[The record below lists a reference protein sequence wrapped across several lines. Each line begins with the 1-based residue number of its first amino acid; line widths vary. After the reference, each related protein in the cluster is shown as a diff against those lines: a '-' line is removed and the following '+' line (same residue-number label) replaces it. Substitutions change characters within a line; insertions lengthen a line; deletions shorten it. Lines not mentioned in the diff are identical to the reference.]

1 MTDSEWAGVC
11 TLCGQLLNDREYCAT
26 KDRPFCPTCWMID
39 FYGFPEDRL
48 RKVEAEL
55 AGYRQM
61 GVDEQT
67 LKRLLWSALRAHA
80 NKLFREQPVDMA
92 LVIDRM
98 LAVRD

>member
-1 MTDSEWAGVC
+1 
-11 TLCGQLLNDREYCAT
+11 
-26 KDRPFCPTCWMID
+26 MID

-55 AGYRQM
+55 ARYRQM
-61 GVDEQT
+61 GADEQT

-80 NKLFREQPVDMA
+80 NKVLCEQPVDMA

-98 LAVRD
+98 LVVRD